1 MGKGRVMAELSFAS
15 LGMGV
20 LVPLMAVMEAGVPI
34 PIPFD
39 LVLLVVGERAAAGSF
54 PLWLAAILLE
64 VVALVGTAALLLLCR
79 GPGRAVVTRIGPRV
93 GLTPDRLGRATALV
107 TERGRSVL
115 AVGRATPGLR
125 TVTVVAAG
133 SSGMPVRRALPALVI
148 GSSVFL
154 QLHLVLGFLLGPLA
168 RDAIESAKGPAL
180 VVLALVAL
188 AGVAVWFVRRG
199 RREGAQAATEAC
211 CPACLAL
218 GLLVPKA
225 AGLQDLV

>member
-1 MGKGRVMAELSFAS
+1 VDSRSVVAELSFTG
-15 LGMGV
+15 LGLPA

-34 PIPFD
+34 PIPLD
-39 LVLLVVGERAAAGSF
+39 LVVLVVGERAAAGSV
-54 PLWLAAILLE
+54 PVWLAAILLE
-64 VVALVGTAALLLLCR
+64 VVALAGTAALLLLCR
-79 GPGRAVVTRIGPRV
+79 GPARAVVVRVGPRV
-93 GLTPDRLGRATALV
+93 GLTPERLARATALV

-133 SSGMPVRRALPALVI
+133 SSGMSVRRALPALFI

-180 VVLALVAL
+180 AVLAV
-188 AGVAVWFVRRG
+188 VAVVGVVVWIVRRG

-218 GLLVPKA
+218 GLLVPRA
-225 AGLQDLV
+225 AGLKDLV